1 MYNLSFGELD
11 ENRMFISV
19 RAGFVEKISHSDIPI
34 VLDLIARLTQDV
46 NTKGVL
52 LVGLKSV
59 KIDEEAIEIDFV
71 FSTDTS
77 QYPDLK
83 QQDVDFGPKMQV
95 NYVLHVF
102 ASIDKQF
109 TLQDQPFP
117 PGFRNHAT
125 SS

>member
-11 ENRMFISV
+11 ENRMFMSV
-19 RAGFVEKISHSDIPI
+19 RTGFAEKISHSDIPVVI
-34 VLDLIARLTQDV
+34 GLVSRLTQDV
-46 NTKGVL
+46 NIEGVL
-52 LVGLKSV
+52 LVGLKSL
-59 KIDEEAIEIDFV
+59 KIDEAAIEIDFV

-83 QQDVDFGPKMQV
+83 RQDIDFGPKMQV

-109 TLQDQPFP
+109 ALRDQPFP
-117 PGFRNHAT
+117 PGFRDFAT
-125 SS
+125 FT